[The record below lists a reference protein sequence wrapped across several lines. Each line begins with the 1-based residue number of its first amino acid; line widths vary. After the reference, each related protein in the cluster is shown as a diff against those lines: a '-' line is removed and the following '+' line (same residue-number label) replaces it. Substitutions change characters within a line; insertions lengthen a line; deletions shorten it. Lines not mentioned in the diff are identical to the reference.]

1 MIPYPKY
8 PKSNA
13 IIHILSLDG
22 QQCQIISESE
32 RVLHTSVT
40 FDKLNRQIN
49 QMSFKPVSMYTAFH
63 LEINSERER
72 YTPAKEM
79 NIESNPFF
87 LIKRR

>member
-49 QMSFKPVSMYTAFH
+49 QMSFKTSIHVYCISFGD
-63 LEINSERER
+63 
-72 YTPAKEM
+72 K
-79 NIESNPFF
+79 F
-87 LIKRR
+87 